1 MRRGDVF
8 LTLAGV
14 ERDQRDALGR
24 HEGVDGGPEP
34 LADRFHHHRR
44 GEGLPA
50 VLAKEVDHAAFRLQ
64 PGDVEVEVHPVD
76 ALQLPGDVVGDDVGN
91 GPW

>member
-1 MRRGDVF
+1 V
-8 LTLAGV
+8 TK
-14 ERDQRDALGR
+14 RDARGR
-24 HEGVDGGPEP
+24 HEGVHGGPEA
-34 LADRFHHHRR
+34 LADRLHDHRR
-44 GEGLPA
+44 GEELPP

-76 ALQLPGDVVGDDVGN
+76 ALQLPGDVMGDDVGN